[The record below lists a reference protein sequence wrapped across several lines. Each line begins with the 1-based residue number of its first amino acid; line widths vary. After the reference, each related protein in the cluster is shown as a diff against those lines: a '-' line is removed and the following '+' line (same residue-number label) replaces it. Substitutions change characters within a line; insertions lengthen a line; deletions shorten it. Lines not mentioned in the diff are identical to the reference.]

1 MKLQEVLTEYQYNN
15 VGQFRAIAESLGY
28 KEAYNKGTLL
38 FTRNDEEFR
47 IDIDKIR
54 SHTKR
59 EPDLSAEN
67 ASMDRICQFLNRDQ
81 ALSPDYK
88 SILNNEGVDIVNWG
102 DLKNDAKDR
111 FTVIDHKNKISYTG
125 KELYEYALQN
135 GYQLDGKGTKLEK
148 GVLSGLTDIN
158 GKPAKVRLHENGVSI
173 IYRKE
178 ALSIPD
184 RIYGKKL
191 SKQQKQDLLDG
202 NVIVLSTKKGDM
214 LLQVDKD
221 LNAVVVRSEKELSIP
236 SQIGGYELTPADKY
250 LLANN
255 YSLDNKL
262 LHTPEGYIIA
272 DVSMTSDKKGYA
284 FSNIQKISETKAN
297 EILQAR
303 EAGKDK
309 EYLNGRLRDMQQSG
323 RIDLNELKDKR
334 YELLINSH
342 FATEHKEYLS
352 YLKDENPD
360 KNYNYDL
367 EARIRLKAGDMLEKE
382 GIIAKGTTE
391 KELKEEGFKVEK
403 IREQYQEKVTGK
415 DFVSDRDLEKELRE
429 AVAKNDYEKMAS
441 LKEEGYKPSEEVIRG
456 LGQDTKI
463 DQTQAIVIEKL
474 FGTKPEVQ
482 KAEELTQAKEENK
495 EAKAEL
501 NVDPDN
507 ARIVS
512 PELDKEFKE
521 AVEKGDF
528 VKMSQLKE
536 QGYQP
541 SKELIQSLNE
551 TASGNT
557 MIAVQKIF
565 NLKGSANTL
574 GDVKLAHGQQSVE
587 KDLKRPLA
595 NTVNKMFSDL

>member
-15 VGQFRAIAESLGY
+15 VGQFRAVAESLGY
-28 KEAYNKGTLL
+28 KESYNKGSLL

-47 IDIDKIR
+47 IDMDKIR

-59 EPDLSAEN
+59 EPDLSAKK
-67 ASMDRICQFLNRDQ
+67 ASMDRVCRFFNRDQ

-88 SILNNEGVDIVNWG
+88 SILKNEGVDIVNWG

-111 FTVIDHKNKISYTG
+111 FTVIDHKNKICYTG
-125 KELYEYALQN
+125 KELYEYALEN
-135 GYQLDGKGTKLEK
+135 GYSLDGKGTKLEK

-158 GKPAKVRLHENGVSI
+158 GKPAKVRLHEHGTSI

-178 ALSIPD
+178 ALTIPD

-202 NVIVLSTKKGDM
+202 NVIVLSTKKGDI

-221 LNAVVVRSEKELSIP
+221 LNAVVVRSEKELSVP
-236 SQIGGYELTPADKY
+236 AKIGDYELTAADKY
-250 LLANN
+250 LLANGH
-255 YSLDNKL
+255 SLDNKMIR
-262 LHTPEGYIIA
+262 TPEGYIITDIA
-272 DVSMTSDKKGYA
+272 MLPDKKGYT
-284 FSNIQKISETKAN
+284 FSNVQKISETKAQQ
-297 EILQAR
+297 ILQAR
-303 EAGKDK
+303 EAAKDK
-309 EYLNGRLRDMQQSG
+309 EYLNDKLGDMQRTG
-323 RIDLNELKDKR
+323 KIDMDELKDKR
-334 YELLINSH
+334 YEQLINNH

-415 DFVSDRDLEKELRE
+415 DPVPDRDLEKELRE
-429 AVAKNDYEKMAS
+429 AVARNDYEKMAS
-441 LKEEGYKPSEEVIRG
+441 LKEEGYKPSEEIIRG

-482 KAEELTQAKEENK
+482 KAEEVIQAKDETKEE
-495 EAKAEL
+495 KAEL
-501 NVDPDN
+501 HADP
-507 ARIVS
+507 AGAKVS
-512 PELDKEFKE
+512 PELDQEFKE
-521 AVEKGDF
+521 AVQKEDF
-528 VKMSQLKE
+528 MKLAQLKE

-551 TASGNT
+551 TASDNT

-565 NLKGSANTL
+565 NLKGPANTL
-574 GDVKLAHGQQSVE
+574 GDIKLAHSQQGAE

-595 NTVNKMFSDL
+595 NTVNKMFADL